1 LRKSSTPRAA
11 MVARWTLL
19 TSVRLLSE
27 KMRALC
33 DDVGSQASTLSGAE
47 RGSSRSSAGRR

>member
-1 LRKSSTPRAA
+1 